1 MIYYVGFAELSNNNF
16 KGNFSS
22 INSSTLLFIVLL
34 TLKQFPNNC
43 FHVKHVKNVL
53 KSQSWQKLCRSLLN
67 VKIEFIENQPTV
79 PKSENHNS

>member
-1 MIYYVGFAELSNNNF
+1 MRTEIITEKIRGCKNKNRVYFT
-16 KGNFSS
+16 SS
-22 INSSTLLFIVLL
+22 LE
-34 TLKQFPNNC
+34 Q
-43 FHVKHVKNVL
+43 KHVKNVL